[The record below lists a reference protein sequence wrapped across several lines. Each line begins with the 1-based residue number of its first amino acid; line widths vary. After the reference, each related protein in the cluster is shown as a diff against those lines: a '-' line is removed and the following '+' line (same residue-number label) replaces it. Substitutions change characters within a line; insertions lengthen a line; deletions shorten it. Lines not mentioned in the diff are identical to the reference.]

1 MEGSGSECSEAEA
14 SSWTRK
20 LELPTFDGIIEGE
33 TDSKGNSFEC
43 DDDPLQFLK
52 LENTSKEGSV
62 IKNHAPCCGEETKN
76 EAKLARETANGKVMM
91 EEEVDPLIKKEKHK
105 ENRVKN
111 VDCEDHFL
119 DNPIPKLIK
128 KEVETGDA
136 AKPHSFQDSDFHK
149 KIVMMKHKSLLDPNS
164 IMKVVGT
171 SMVLESFNV
180 NLLAE
185 PLALNFVVPMD
196 DRSTME
202 PRPKECTEAVMMVQ
216 VIRSP
221 PSSPPPPKLPD
232 LSLYEVASGFTKV
245 LQIAAIVALSRYSI
259 VGFKENAIAMVSH
272 CGLHENRNRGR
283 LTHHGISLCRGCC
296 IVGFRKGQ
304 VQTADSGRV
313 CTAIQSCFGLVDK
326 RSLVEMMCSFF
337 VASWTGVVKYHGPRP
352 SRRPKQV
359 FVANH
364 TSMID
369 FIILEQMTAF
379 AVIMQ
384 KHPGWVGLLQSTIL
398 ESLGC
403 IWFNR
408 TEAKDREIVA
418 RKLRDHVQGADNNP
432 LLIFPE
438 GTCVNNH
445 YTVMFKKGAFELGC
459 TVCPVAIKYNKIFVD
474 AFWNSR
480 KQSFTMHL
488 LQLMTSWAVV
498 CDVWYLEPQNLKPG
512 ETPIEF
518 AERVRDII
526 SVRAGLKKVPWDG
539 YLKYSRPSPK
549 HRERK
554 QQNFAESVL
563 RRWEEK

>member
-1 MEGSGSECSEAEA
+1 MSKLNASSSELDLDRPNIEDYLPSGSIQEPHGKLRLRDLLDISPTLTEAA
-14 SSWTRK
+14 GAIVDDSFTRCFKSNPPEPWNWNIYLFPLWCLGVVVRYGFLFPLRVAVLTLGWIVFLSCYFPVHFLLKGHDKLRKK
-20 LELPTFDGIIEGE
+20 LE
-33 TDSKGNSFEC
+33 
-43 DDDPLQFLK
+43 
-52 LENTSKEGSV
+52 
-62 IKNHAPCCGEETKN
+62 
-76 EAKLARETANGKVMM
+76 R
-91 EEEVDPLIKKEKHK
+91 
-105 ENRVKN
+105 
-111 VDCEDHFL
+111 
-119 DNPIPKLIK
+119 
-128 KEVETGDA
+128 
-136 AKPHSFQDSDFHK
+136 
-149 KIVMMKHKSLLDPNS
+149 
-164 IMKVVGT
+164 
-171 SMVLESFNV
+171 
-180 NLLAE
+180 
-185 PLALNFVVPMD
+185 
-196 DRSTME
+196 
-202 PRPKECTEAVMMVQ
+202 
-216 VIRSP
+216 
-221 PSSPPPPKLPD
+221 
-232 LSLYEVASGFTKV
+232 
-245 LQIAAIVALSRYSI
+245 
-259 VGFKENAIAMVSH
+259 
-272 CGLHENRNRGR
+272 
-283 LTHHGISLCRGCC
+283 
-296 IVGFRKGQ
+296 
-304 VQTADSGRV
+304 
-313 CTAIQSCFGLVDK
+313 GLVE
-326 RSLVEMMCSFF
+326 LICSFF

-352 SRRPKQV
+352 SIRPKQV

-369 FIILEQMTAF
+369 FIVLEQMTAF

-408 TEAKDREIVA
+408 SESKDREIVA
-418 RKLRDHVQGADNNP
+418 RKLREHVHGADNNP

-459 TVCPVAIKYNKIFVD
+459 TVCPIAIKYNKIFVD

-480 KQSFTMHL
+480 KQSFTTHL

-554 QQNFAESVL
+554 QQCFAESVL
-563 RRWEEK
+563 RRLEER

>member
-1 MEGSGSECSEAEA
+1 MSKLNTSSSELDLDRPNIEDYLPSGSIQEPHGKLRLRDLLDISPTLTEAA
-14 SSWTRK
+14 GAIVDDSFTRCFKSNPPEPWNWNIYLFPLWCLGVVVRYGLLFPLRVIVLTIGWIIFLSCYFPVHFLLKGHEKLRKK
-20 LELPTFDGIIEGE
+20 LE
-33 TDSKGNSFEC
+33 
-43 DDDPLQFLK
+43 
-52 LENTSKEGSV
+52 
-62 IKNHAPCCGEETKN
+62 
-76 EAKLARETANGKVMM
+76 R
-91 EEEVDPLIKKEKHK
+91 
-105 ENRVKN
+105 
-111 VDCEDHFL
+111 
-119 DNPIPKLIK
+119 
-128 KEVETGDA
+128 
-136 AKPHSFQDSDFHK
+136 
-149 KIVMMKHKSLLDPNS
+149 
-164 IMKVVGT
+164 
-171 SMVLESFNV
+171 
-180 NLLAE
+180 
-185 PLALNFVVPMD
+185 
-196 DRSTME
+196 
-202 PRPKECTEAVMMVQ
+202 
-216 VIRSP
+216 
-221 PSSPPPPKLPD
+221 
-232 LSLYEVASGFTKV
+232 
-245 LQIAAIVALSRYSI
+245 
-259 VGFKENAIAMVSH
+259 
-272 CGLHENRNRGR
+272 
-283 LTHHGISLCRGCC
+283 
-296 IVGFRKGQ
+296 
-304 VQTADSGRV
+304 
-313 CTAIQSCFGLVDK
+313 GLVE
-326 RSLVEMMCSFF
+326 LICSFF

-352 SRRPKQV
+352 SMRPKQV

-369 FIILEQMTAF
+369 FIVLEQMTAF

-408 TEAKDREIVA
+408 SEAKDREIVA
-418 RKLRDHVQGADNNP
+418 RKLREHVHGVDNNP

-459 TVCPVAIKYNKIFVD
+459 TVCPIAIKYNKIFVD

-480 KQSFTMHL
+480 NAFDMAELAFCGKCWQSFTTHL

-554 QQNFAESVL
+554 QQSFAESVL
-563 RRWEEK
+563 RRLEEK

>member
-1 MEGSGSECSEAEA
+1 MNSKGTLKPSSSELDFDRPNLEDYLPSGVAIQQEPCGKLRLHDLLDISPTLSEAA
-14 SSWTRK
+14 
-20 LELPTFDGIIEGE
+20 G
-33 TDSKGNSFEC
+33 
-43 DDDPLQFLK
+43 
-52 LENTSKEGSV
+52 
-62 IKNHAPCCGEETKN
+62 
-76 EAKLARETANGKVMM
+76 
-91 EEEVDPLIKKEKHK
+91 
-105 ENRVKN
+105 
-111 VDCEDHFL
+111 
-119 DNPIPKLIK
+119 
-128 KEVETGDA
+128 
-136 AKPHSFQDSDFHK
+136 
-149 KIVMMKHKSLLDPNS
+149 
-164 IMKVVGT
+164 
-171 SMVLESFNV
+171 
-180 NLLAE
+180 
-185 PLALNFVVPMD
+185 
-196 DRSTME
+196 
-202 PRPKECTEAVMMVQ
+202 
-216 VIRSP
+216 
-221 PSSPPPPKLPD
+221 
-232 LSLYEVASGFTKV
+232 
-245 LQIAAIVALSRYSI
+245 AIVDDSFTRC
-259 VGFKENAIAMVSH
+259 FKSNPPEPWNWNIY
-272 CGLHENRNRGR
+272 LFP
-283 LTHHGISLCRGCC
+283 LW
-296 IVGFRKGQ
+296 
-304 VQTADSGRV
+304 
-313 CTAIQSCFGLVDK
+313 CFGVFIRYLIIFPTRVLVLTIGWIIFLSSFIPVHLLLKGHDK
-326 RSLVEMMCSFF
+326 LRRSIERSLVEMMCSFF

-398 ESLGC
+398 ESVGC

-408 TEAKDREIVA
+408 SEAKDREIVA
-418 RKLRDHVQGADNNP
+418 RKLREHVQGADNNP

-480 KQSFTMHL
+480 KQSFTTHL

-512 ETPIEF
+512 ETAIEF

-526 SVRAGLKKVPWDG
+526 SHRAGLKKVPWDG

-563 RRWEEK
+563 RRLEEK

>member
-1 MEGSGSECSEAEA
+1 MRSPGQLKSSSSELDLDGPNIEDYLPSGSSIQEPLGKLRLRDLLDISPTLTEAAGAIVDDSFTRCFKSNQPEPWNWNIYLFPLWCFGVVFRYFILFPLRVIVLTIGWIIFL
-14 SSWTRK
+14 SSFIPVHSLLKGHDKLRKK
-20 LELPTFDGIIEGE
+20 LER
-33 TDSKGNSFEC
+33 
-43 DDDPLQFLK
+43 
-52 LENTSKEGSV
+52 LEAFAVSRQS
-62 IKNHAPCCGEETKN
+62 I
-76 EAKLARETANGKVMM
+76 RSM
-91 EEEVDPLIKKEKHK
+91 
-105 ENRVKN
+105 
-111 VDCEDHFL
+111 
-119 DNPIPKLIK
+119 
-128 KEVETGDA
+128 
-136 AKPHSFQDSDFHK
+136 S
-149 KIVMMKHKSLLDPNS
+149 SLLAL
-164 IMKVVGT
+164 IVVGFD
-171 SMVLESFNV
+171 VLISFYNVV
-180 NLLAE
+180 NLL
-185 PLALNFVVPMD
+185 LCYLYFVVLD
-196 DRSTME
+196 
-202 PRPKECTEAVMMVQ
+202 C
-216 VIRSP
+216 
-221 PSSPPPPKLPD
+221 
-232 LSLYEVASGFTKV
+232 
-245 LQIAAIVALSRYSI
+245 
-259 VGFKENAIAMVSH
+259 
-272 CGLHENRNRGR
+272 
-283 LTHHGISLCRGCC
+283 
-296 IVGFRKGQ
+296 
-304 VQTADSGRV
+304 
-313 CTAIQSCFGLVDK
+313 
-326 RSLVEMMCSFF
+326 FF

-352 SRRPKQV
+352 SMRPKQV

-398 ESLGC
+398 ESVGC

-408 TEAKDREIVA
+408 SEAKDREIVA
-418 RKLRDHVQGADNNP
+418 RKLRDHVQGTDNNP

-498 CDVWYLEPQNLKPG
+498 CDVWYLEPQTLRPG
-512 ETPIEF
+512 ETAIEF

-554 QQNFAESVL
+554 QQSFAESVL
-563 RRWEEK
+563 RRLDEK